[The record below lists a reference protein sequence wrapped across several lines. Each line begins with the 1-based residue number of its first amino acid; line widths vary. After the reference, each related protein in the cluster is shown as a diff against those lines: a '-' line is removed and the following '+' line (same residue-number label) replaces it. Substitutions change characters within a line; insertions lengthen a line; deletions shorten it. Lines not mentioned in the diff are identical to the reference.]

1 MDNSR
6 LKGICFSGVILAFG
20 GKIRNPLHVVLVAT
34 HADIANLPRSFGGEF
49 SYDKERSLLKEVRNR

>member
-1 MDNSR
+1 MLFKNV
-6 LKGICFSGVILAFG
+6 FSPPVFLAFG